1 MYLLTL
7 NLSRKI
13 TAVANLINCVRD
25 VRSFLIPFL
34 STPSTA
40 NVNRGGTQR
49 VLLLLLFILALKMCY
64 NASV

>member
-40 NVNRGGTQR
+40 NVVNRGRTLC
-49 VLLLLLFILALKMCY
+49 VLTFTFTSFHISSKNVL
-64 NASV
+64 